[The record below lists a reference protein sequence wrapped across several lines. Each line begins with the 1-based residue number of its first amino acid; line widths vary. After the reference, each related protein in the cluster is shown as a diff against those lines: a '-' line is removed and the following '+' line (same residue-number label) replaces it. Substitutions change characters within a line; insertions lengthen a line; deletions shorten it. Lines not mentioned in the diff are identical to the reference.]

1 MDKKKEWIKCSTIV
15 VGFYMIV
22 YVLLVYVF
30 PDFFSGLWHLGL
42 ILICLL
48 PLLCLLI
55 PLGFLASVYL
65 QQSTIAI
72 VVEDRGVFDG
82 LRRGWQVF
90 RQNLG
95 VMIVMGLILWVAVGG
110 IGGLIIAS
118 PLFLLMAPIIVAM
131 VNNTSQAWMSAFL
144 ISGLCL
150 LAYLPFL
157 IVLNGALQSYIAAA
171 WTLTF
176 MRLTTTHSLEE
187 AAPEPSFES
196 LPEPG

>member
-1 MDKKKEWIKCSTIV
+1 
-15 VGFYMIV
+15 
-22 YVLLVYVF
+22 
-30 PDFFSGLWHLGL
+30 
-42 ILICLL
+42 
-48 PLLCLLI
+48 
-55 PLGFLASVYL
+55 
-65 QQSTIAI
+65 
-72 VVEDRGVFDG
+72 
-82 LRRGWQVF
+82 
-90 RQNLG
+90 
-95 VMIVMGLILWVAVGG
+95 VMGLILWVAVGG

-150 LAYLPFL
+150 LAYLPLL

-176 MRLTTTHSLEE
+176 MRLTTPHSLEA